1 MKPLKKTGI
10 DKMLIADLIDND
22 PNGYK
27 LTNYQNSV
35 MASVLKQRNYSTN
48 AEENVSKNQPTFN
61 NSDINA
67 LNTKRQKSPEK
78 QGKF

>member
-1 MKPLKKTGI
+1 
-10 DKMLIADLIDND
+10 
-22 PNGYK
+22 
-27 LTNYQNSV
+27 

-67 LNTKRQKSPEK
+67 LNNKRQKSPEK